1 MDQPGATTT
10 ATMGTERTHRRP
22 LVLVVDDDAMV
33 LDVVARY
40 LVREGFEPHRAA
52 DGPSAVAL
60 AEDLRPDLVIL
71 DLMLPGFDGLEV
83 FRRIRAARDV
93 PVIMLTALG
102 EEADRLAGL
111 ELGADDYVVKP
122 FSSRE
127 LAVRARNLLR
137 RSSAEPGPPAD
148 QPEGHER
155 VLIADDLRVDT
166 AARTVELAGA
176 PAALTTLEL
185 DLLAFLMRNPGTAFT
200 REELLEHVWGYTVG
214 DTATVTVHIRR
225 LREKIEA
232 DPTAPVRIAT
242 VWGYGYRFDR

>member
-1 MDQPGATTT
+1 MDQPAQATI
-10 ATMGTERTHRRP
+10 ASGPAHRRP
-22 LVLVVDDDAMV
+22 RVLVVDDDAMV
-33 LDVVARY
+33 VDVVARY

-60 AEDLRPDLVIL
+60 AEELLPDLVIL
-71 DLMLPGFDGLEV
+71 DIMLPGFDGLEV
-83 FRRIRAARDV
+83 FRRIRADRAV

-102 EEADRLAGL
+102 GEAERLAGL

-137 RSSAEPGPPAD
+137 RSTAAPMAPPGAAEGN
-148 QPEGHER
+148 ER
-155 VLIADDLRVDT
+155 VLSADGLRVDT
-166 AARTVELAGA
+166 AARHVELVGA
-176 PAALTTLEL
+176 TVALTTLEL

>member
-1 MDQPGATTT
+1 MDKPNQATT
-10 ATMGTERTHRRP
+10 ATDRTHRRP
-22 LVLVVDDDAMV
+22 QVLVVDDDAMV

-60 AEDLRPDLVIL
+60 AEELGPDLVIL

-83 FRRIRAARDV
+83 FRRIRATQAV

-102 EEADRLAGL
+102 AEADRLAGL

-137 RSSAEPGPPAD
+137 RTTAEPRPAAD
-148 QPEGHER
+148 TAGGNER
-155 VLIADDLRVDT
+155 VLTADGLRVDF
-166 AARTVELAGA
+166 AARNVELDGA
-176 PAALTTLEL
+176 PVALTTLEL
-185 DLLAFLMRNPGTAFT
+185 DLLAFLMRNSGTAYT

-225 LREKIEA
+225 LREKIET